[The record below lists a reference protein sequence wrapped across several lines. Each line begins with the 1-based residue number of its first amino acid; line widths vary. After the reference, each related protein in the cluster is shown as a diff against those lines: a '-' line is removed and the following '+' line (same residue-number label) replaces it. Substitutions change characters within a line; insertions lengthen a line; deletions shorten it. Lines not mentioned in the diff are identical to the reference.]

1 MKRFLEVSLEAPD
14 TFEKSMI
21 KHNTSLSPF
30 EYFSEFSPI
39 FCTTEVPFKCIGE
52 HMQNFAKQ
60 NNLSQ
65 KPRTLLVWG
74 MKAEKILLAT
84 PLWKWYLEHGLICH
98 GNIRGHR
105 ICKNIMFYRIWRTSN
120 RCEKNGR
127 LGLHIRN
134 YCHVV

>member
-1 MKRFLEVSLEAPD
+1 
-14 TFEKSMI
+14 MI
-21 KHNTSLSPF
+21 KPNTSLSPF

-39 FCTTEVPFKCIGE
+39 FCTTEVPFECIGE

-84 PLWKWYLEHGLICH
+84 PLLKWYLEHGVIVREIFEVIEYVKMSCFTEFGEQVTAARRMGDLDS
-98 GNIRGHR
+98 
-105 ICKNIMFYRIWRTSN
+105 T
-120 RCEKNGR
+120 
-127 LGLHIRN
+127 
-134 YCHVV
+134 